1 MILLT
6 GIALAS
12 APVQMQW
19 TEQSAANPSIAY
31 HVNLY
36 GLGEDADGDGLIDEV
51 ALFYQVTTLENGQ
64 AVMQEEGLV
73 QVGEQTLRYSDVA
86 AGRTVALSQGLLVLD
101 HGEAVEVTTGDVWL
115 FEGT

>member
-1 MILLT
+1 MFLLT

-19 TEQSAANPSIAY
+19 TEQSAADPTIAY

-73 QVGEQTLRYSDVA
+73 QVAERTQSYSDA
-86 AGRTVALSQGLLVLD
+86 EAGRTVSLQRGLLVLD
-101 HGEAVEVTTGDVWL
+101 HSEAVEVTTGDVWL
-115 FEGT
+115 FAGT